1 MTVARIPEHLRTID
15 DLLHD
20 LGDVPASR
28 VRLRPSPGH
37 ATVQDVLDV
46 HAHERRLCE
55 LVDGTLVEK
64 AMGYKESMVA
74 IALAAALREFVVTRN
89 LGLVTGEAGMMRI
102 LAGLVR
108 IPDLAFVSWARLPG
122 GRVPDDPVPM
132 LAPDLAVEVLSAGN
146 TPREME
152 RMRGEYFRSGFRLV
166 WMVVIDARSVD
177 VYTTPADPTT
187 LSGEQSLDGGDV
199 LPGFSF
205 PLRDLFIDLDR
216 HAGQ

>member
-1 MTVARIPEHLRTID
+1 
-15 DLLHD
+15 
-20 LGDVPASR
+20 
-28 VRLRPSPGH
+28 
-37 ATVQDVLDV
+37 
-46 HAHERRLCE
+46 
-55 LVDGTLVEK
+55 
-64 AMGYKESMVA
+64 
-74 IALAAALREFVVTRN
+74 
-89 LGLVTGEAGMMRI
+89 
-102 LAGLVR
+102 VR

-132 LAPDLAVEVLSAGN
+132 LAPDLAVEVLSEGN

-152 RMRGEYFRSGFRLV
+152 RKRGEYFRSGVRLV
-166 WMVVIDARSVD
+166 WMVDIDARSVD

>member
-132 LAPDLAVEVLSAGN
+132 LAPDLAVEVLSEGN

-152 RMRGEYFRSGFRLV
+152 RKRGEYFRSGVRLV
-166 WMVVIDARSVD
+166 WMVDIDARSVD